1 MTPEE
6 ILHLCRD
13 QGLQMVDLRFIDLL
27 GAWHHF
33 TVPAHELTEESFE
46 DGFGFDGSSIRGWQ
60 AINDSDMLVL
70 PDPSTAQIDPFMA
83 VPTLV
88 MLGDIRDPITRQDY
102 SRDPRTL
109 AKRAEAYLRS
119 TGIADT
125 AYFGPEAEFF
135 IFDDVRY
142 ENRPNRVHY
151 SVDAVGGAWN
161 TGREEFPNLGYKMRP
176 KQGYF
181 PVPPNDALQDL
192 RSEMALALEEVGVRV
207 ECHHHEVASGGQAEI
222 DIGYDSLLRQADH
235 LCWFKYVTKNVAR
248 KNGRTVTFMPKVIHG
263 DNGNGMHVH
272 MSLWQDG
279 KPLFAGEEY
288 AGLSDLALHF
298 IAGILR
304 HASAICAFSN
314 PSTNS
319 YKRLVAGFEAPVKLA
334 YSGRNRSAAIRIPT
348 YSSAPKTVRVEFRT
362 PDPTCNPYLGF
373 SAMLMAGLDGIE
385 RKLDPG
391 RPLDKDIYNLPPEEL
406 RDVPSVPASLDGALD
421 ALERDHE
428 FLLRGD
434 VFSMDMLQAWL
445 DWKRA
450 HEVDELRTRPHPYE
464 LELYFDA

>member
-1 MTPEE
+1 MSPQEV
-6 ILHLCRD
+6 LHLCRD

-33 TVPAHELTEESFE
+33 TVPVHQLTEQALE

-60 AINDSDMLVL
+60 AVNNSDMLVL
-70 PDPSTAQIDPFMA
+70 PDTSTAQIDPFMA
-83 VPTLV
+83 APTLV
-88 MLGDIRDPITRQDY
+88 LLGDIRDPITRQDY

-142 ENRPNRVHY
+142 ENEPNRAHY
-151 SVDAVGGAWN
+151 AVDAVSGAWN
-161 TGREEFPNLGYKMRP
+161 TGREEFPNLGYKMRS

-192 RSEMALALEEVGVRV
+192 RSEMALALEEVGLRV

-222 DIGYDSLLRQADH
+222 DISYDSLLRQADN

-248 KNGRTVTFMPKVIHG
+248 RNGRTVTFMPKLIHG

-272 MSLWQDG
+272 MSLWKDG

-406 RDVPSVPASLDGALD
+406 RAVPSVPGSLEGALD

-434 VFSMDMLQAWL
+434 VFGMDLLQAWL

-450 HEVDELRTRPHPYE
+450 NEVDELRMRPHPYE
-464 LELYFDA
+464 LELYFDV